1 MRVPWAVLGV
11 VALGG
16 AAGAVGRYGLSVGM
30 PHRPGTFPWATFV
43 TNVTGCLL
51 IGVLMVLIIEVW
63 AAHRLLRPF
72 LGTGVLGGYTTFSTY
87 AVDVQQLVDAGRA
100 RTGLLYLA
108 GTLVAALVAVSAGS
122 TVTRLLART
131 RRGRT
136 R

>member
-1 MRVPWAVLGV
+1 MRMPWAVLGV
-11 VALGG
+11 VAVGG
-16 AAGAVGRYGLSVGM
+16 AGGGVARYGLSVGM

-51 IGVLMVLIIEVW
+51 IGVLTVLVTEVW

-72 LGTGVLGGYTTFSTY
+72 LGTGVLGGDTTFSTY

-108 GTLVAALVAVSAGS
+108 GTLAAALAAVYAGIA
-122 TVTRLLART
+122 VTRLAT